1 MYQTIDTASSFRD
14 EFRACGRADQ
24 FSYEALGLVFAYFEQ
39 YEDDTGEP
47 VELDVIAICCE
58 WSEES
63 PSDIARNY
71 SIDLNDASPEDDDY
85 EEQCLAMVLDYVSN
99 NTTVAG
105 VTKAG
110 DIVYVAF

>member
-1 MYQTIDTASSFRD
+1 MHITIDTASQFRD
-14 EFRACGRADQ
+14 EFHRAGRKDQ
-24 FSYEALGLVFAYFEQ
+24 FSYEALSLLFDMFE
-39 YEDDTGEP
+39 DVSPDM
-47 VELDVIAICCE
+47 ELDVIAICCDF
-58 WSEES
+58 SEES

-110 DIVYVAF
+110 DIVYAAF